1 MPVRHAMNVLRGFLN
16 TDPIGDSVS
25 TAYRPDIDG
34 LRAVAVLPVVAF
46 HLGVPL
52 TPGGFVGVDVFFV
65 ISGYLITG
73 ILLKDL
79 AAGRF
84 SLARFYERRVRRLF
98 PAFFAV
104 MAFTLIAGYW
114 ILFPSEFEALGMNMV
129 AAIAFV
135 SNMYLYETSSYFA
148 GAAETNP
155 LLHTWSLSVEEQ
167 FYLVFP
173 LLLLA
178 TFRFGKMPLAGLFV
192 ALGAVSFLLSVW
204 MVAVRQEAA
213 FYIVVFRM
221 WELLLGAFL
230 ALGILPRFTWRL
242 IPEALGILGIGL
254 IAASVWFYHKY
265 IDFPGILALAPCV
278 GAGLVI
284 YSGSHDK
291 TLVSRLLSW
300 RGPVFIGLISYSL
313 YLWHWPIIVFTQL
326 HLGRALEAG
335 DMVLIFLVSLA
346 VSALSWRYIE
356 QPFRRAGAT
365 PRTRVALSAAALMTG
380 GLALAL
386 VPVLAAG
393 FPGRFSNE
401 TLRLAAYIDYDDR
414 EVYRRGTCFIDSHVQ
429 TASDFDTDTCLAM
442 SPDKRNYLLIG
453 DSHGAHLW
461 QALARELPGTN
472 VLQATASGCKP
483 VLDGRGER
491 PCTQIVNRVLGQFT
505 KESRLDAIVIS
516 ARWSPE
522 DLPDLRRTIDFLA
535 PRVSRI
541 YVMGPI
547 VEYDGSLARL
557 LAQAERGGD
566 AGLVEGARR
575 RGRAEVDAVLSRA
588 ISEMPATYVSTYR
601 LLCAADGQCVTRT
614 ADGTPVQWDYGHL
627 TGPGARMVVMNA
639 VRAGRFSGASAQTGG

>member
-1 MPVRHAMNVLRGFLN
+1 MAVHHAMSLLRGFLN
-16 TDPIGDSVS
+16 TDPIGESVT

-34 LRAVAVLPVVAF
+34 LRAVAVLPVVAY

-52 TPGGFVGVDVFFV
+52 APGGFVGVDVFFV

-79 AAGRF
+79 SNGQF
-84 SLARFYERRVRRLF
+84 SIARFYERRVRRLF

-104 MAFTLIAGYW
+104 MAFTLAVGYG
-114 ILFPSEFEALGMNMV
+114 ILFPSEFEALGKNMI

-178 TFRFGKMPLAGLFV
+178 TFRFGKLPLAGMFV
-192 ALGAVSFLLSVW
+192 GLGAVSFLLSVW
-204 MVAVRQEAA
+204 MVSVRQEAA

-221 WELLLGAFL
+221 WELLLGSFL
-230 ALGILPRFTWRL
+230 ALGILPRFSWRL
-242 IPEALGILGIGL
+242 VPEALALLGIGL
-254 IAASVWFYHKY
+254 IGASVWFYHKY
-265 IDFPGILALAPCV
+265 IDFPGLLALAPCV
-278 GAGLVI
+278 GAALVI
-284 YSGSHDK
+284 YGGSHDR
-291 TLVSRLLSW
+291 TLVSRVLSW
-300 RGPVFIGLISYSL
+300 RIPVFIGLISYSL
-313 YLWHWPIIVFTQL
+313 YLWHWPIIVFAQL

-335 DMVLIFLVSLA
+335 DMALIFVVSLA

-356 QPFRRAGAT
+356 QPFRRSGGT
-365 PRTRVALSAAALMTG
+365 PRKKVVVSAAAAMAAG
-380 GLALAL
+380 IALAL

-393 FPGRFSNE
+393 FPGRFSSE

-414 EVYRRGTCFIDSHVQ
+414 DVYRRGTCFIDSHVQ
-429 TASDFDTDTCLAM
+429 TASEFDDGTCLALA
-442 SPDKRNYLLIG
+442 PDKRNYLLIG

-461 QALARELPGTN
+461 QALAEELPGTN

-483 VLDGRGER
+483 VIEGRGER
-491 PCTQIVNRVLGQFT
+491 ACTDIVNRVLDRFT
-505 KESRLDAIVIS
+505 KENRLDGIVIS

-535 PRVSRI
+535 SRVSRI

-557 LAQAERGGD
+557 LAQVERGGD
-566 AGLVEGARR
+566 ARLVEEARR
-575 RGRAEVDAVLSRA
+575 RGRAEVDAVLA
-588 ISEMPATYVSTYR
+588 AALAETPATYVSTYR
-601 LLCAADGQCVTRT
+601 LLCAADGRCATRT